1 MGGERKTKQKNPL
14 EAFRKKQTEFEKRQR
29 QSM

>member
-1 MGGERKTKQKNPL
+1 MNMGGERGKNPL
-14 EAFRKKQTEFEKRQR
+14 EAFRKKHTEFEKRQR